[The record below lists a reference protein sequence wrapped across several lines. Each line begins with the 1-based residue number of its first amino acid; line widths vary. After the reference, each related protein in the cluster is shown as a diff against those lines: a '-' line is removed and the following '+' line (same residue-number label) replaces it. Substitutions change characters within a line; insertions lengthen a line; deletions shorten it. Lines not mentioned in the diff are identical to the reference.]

1 MCTDTDDSRQKREQV
16 RARLLEAPDEERL
29 WAAIEAFAGCPFST
43 AEGLELQVVTGPK
56 KLGVFGASYIYPVF
70 IEIGVIRRTGKE
82 DR

>member
-1 MCTDTDDSRQKREQV
+1 MTADRREQV

-43 AEGLELQVVTGPK
+43 AKGLELQVVTGPK
-56 KLGVFGASYIYPVF
+56 KSGVFGGSYIYPVF

>member
-43 AEGLELQVVTGPK
+43 AKGLELQVVTGPK